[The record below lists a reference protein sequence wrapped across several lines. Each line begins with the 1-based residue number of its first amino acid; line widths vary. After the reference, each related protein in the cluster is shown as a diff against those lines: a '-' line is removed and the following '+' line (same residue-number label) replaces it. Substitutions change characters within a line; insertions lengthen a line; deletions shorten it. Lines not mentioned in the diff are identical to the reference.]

1 MDIRQ
6 IEYFVAL
13 YEERSMTRAAK
24 RMHVVQPAISLQL
37 KKLETHFGVE
47 LFEREPQGIV
57 PNTIAHEFYDHCI
70 AVLREVERATEM
82 LNTSAKGLVGKVSV
96 GAQASFNQFVMGRA
110 LAQYSADYP
119 GVAVHA
125 RDGYRRDLID
135 WLRQGEID
143 FALLSIASD
152 SLEMQ
157 VRAISRE
164 DLVVVGHR
172 DTLEGVYELEGADL
186 DSFKL
191 VLPSANKSLRHLID
205 GQLTL
210 HGAWS
215 RPRLEVD
222 AMQSLFQVITNPG
235 WVSIIPP
242 TAFSDDVCGGTL
254 RHVKLVRPT
263 INRHVVVAW
272 PRHKA
277 LSGPAC
283 RLIDGLTDVMSAIV
297 GVEMVVSGS
306 GFE

>member
-13 YEERSMTRAAK
+13 YEERSMTRAARRK
-24 RMHVVQPAISLQL
+24 HVVQPAISLQL
-37 KKLETHFGVE
+37 KKLETHFGIE

-57 PNTIAHEFYDHCI
+57 PNAIAHQFYQHCI

-82 LNTSAKGLVGKVSV
+82 LNASANAVVGKVSV
-96 GAQASFNQFVMGRA
+96 GALASFNQFVMGRA

-119 GVAVHA
+119 GVVVQA
-125 RDGYRRDLID
+125 RDGYRRDLVD

-143 FALLSIASD
+143 FALLSMSSD

-172 DTLEGVYELEGADL
+172 DTLEGVYELAGAEL
-186 DSFKL
+186 ESFKL

-205 GQLTL
+205 SQLGR
-210 HGAWS
+210 HGACA
-215 RPRLEVD
+215 RPHLEVD
-222 AMQSLFQVITNPG
+222 AMPSLFQVIANPG

-242 TAFSDDVCGGTL
+242 TAFSGDACGGML
-254 RHVKLVRPT
+254 RQVKLVRPT
-263 INRHVVVAW
+263 IGRHVVVAW
-272 PRHKA
+272 PRHKT
-277 LSGPAC
+277 LSGPAR
-283 RLIDGLTDVMSAIV
+283 RLIDGLADVMSAIP
-297 GVEMVVSGS
+297 GVEMEVSGS
-306 GFE
+306 GFA